1 VGRGTD
7 DTEHVVVDL
16 ETRVGTL
23 EQEVAQIRKD
33 EMEVHQLQ
41 IRVLHSLR
49 ETQIEH
55 GKTLQENG
63 AAISGLR
70 TEMAGLRTEMA
81 GIRTEVGSLQTEVG
95 RIRTEVGS
103 LRTEVNGLRETQVE
117 HGRLLHQVGV
127 GMAGIAQSLDYLI
140 NEQAKSQS

>member
-23 EQEVAQIRKD
+23 EQEVVQIRKD

-70 TEMAGLRTEMA
+70 TEVGS
-81 GIRTEVGSLQTEVG
+81 IHTEVGSLQTEVG

-127 GMAGIAQSLDYLI
+127 GMAGVAQSLDYLI